1 MRGHVLLTVFT
12 LCMLCSGA
20 KAQLNPNIYAKSCP
34 YLVPIVRRQ
43 VMNALK
49 ADTRMAASLIRL
61 HFHDCFVNG
70 CDASVLLDGDDSEKL
85 AIPNLNSARGFEVID
100 TIKAAVEYACP
111 GVVSCAD
118 ILTLAARDSVVLVSL
133 FSGGPQWRVALG
145 RKDGLVANQSSAN
158 NLPSPFEPLDA
169 ITAKFVAVGLNAAD
183 VVALSGAHTFG
194 QAKCDVFS
202 NRLFNFDGAGS
213 PDATLETTLLSDL
226 RTVCPAGGSG
236 NQTAPLD
243 RNSTYAFDNNYFKNL
258 LEGKGLLS
266 SDQILFSSDLAV
278 NTTKRLVEAYSRSQY
293 LFFRDF
299 TRSMIK
305 MGGITNL
312 VNGSSGELTS
322 DFYSMT
328 CPNVTVIARSLL
340 EQASR
345 SDVRLTAQVMRLH
358 FHDCFVNGCDG
369 SVLLDAALADGV
381 EGEKEAFQNAGS
393 LGGFEVID
401 EIKTALENVC
411 PGVVSCADILAITA
425 EISVSL
431 AGGPSWDVLLGRRD
445 GRTANRDDAVA
456 ALPLGPDS
464 LDILTT
470 KFSEHN
476 LDTTDLVALS
486 GAHTFGRV
494 QCAAI
499 TNRVNN
505 FDGING
511 QSDPSVEPAFLQT
524 LRRQC
529 PRGGSPTALVN
540 LDPTSPDSF
549 DNDYFKN
556 LQNNR
561 GVLESD
567 QILFSSRGAPTV
579 PLVNRFA
586 ENQSEFFRIFARSM
600 IKMGNVKTLTG
611 TEGEIRRDCRR
622 VN

>member
-34 YLVPIVRRQ
+34 YLVLIVRRQ

-100 TIKAAVEYACP
+100 TIKADVEYACP

-118 ILTLAARDSVVLVSL
+118 ILTLAARDSVVL
-133 FSGGPQWRVALG
+133 SGGPQWRVALG
-145 RKDGLVANQSSAN
+145 RTDGLVANQSSAN

-169 ITAKFVAVGLNAAD
+169 ITAKFVAVGLNVAD
-183 VVALSGAHTFG
+183 VVALS
-194 QAKCDVFS
+194 
-202 NRLFNFDGAGS
+202 GS

-312 VNGSSGELTS
+312 VNGSSGEVRKN
-322 DFYSMT
+322 
-328 CPNVTVIARSLL
+328 CRVI
-340 EQASR
+340 
-345 SDVRLTAQVMRLH
+345 
-358 FHDCFVNGCDG
+358 
-369 SVLLDAALADGV
+369 
-381 EGEKEAFQNAGS
+381 
-393 LGGFEVID
+393 
-401 EIKTALENVC
+401 
-411 PGVVSCADILAITA
+411 
-425 EISVSL
+425 
-431 AGGPSWDVLLGRRD
+431 
-445 GRTANRDDAVA
+445 
-456 ALPLGPDS
+456 
-464 LDILTT
+464 
-470 KFSEHN
+470 
-476 LDTTDLVALS
+476 
-486 GAHTFGRV
+486 
-494 QCAAI
+494 
-499 TNRVNN
+499 NN
-505 FDGING
+505 
-511 QSDPSVEPAFLQT
+511 
-524 LRRQC
+524 
-529 PRGGSPTALVN
+529 
-540 LDPTSPDSF
+540 
-549 DNDYFKN
+549 
-556 LQNNR
+556 
-561 GVLESD
+561 
-567 QILFSSRGAPTV
+567 
-579 PLVNRFA
+579 
-586 ENQSEFFRIFARSM
+586 
-600 IKMGNVKTLTG
+600 
-611 TEGEIRRDCRR
+611 
-622 VN
+622 